1 MKFIAFI
8 PARSGSKG
16 IKEKNL
22 AILDGK
28 PLISHTINSSLA
40 SNKIDDIYISSDSK
54 KILDVVDNS
63 KIKKIRRDKSLA
75 DDNTTANDVLK
86 NFISLNSIEI
96 SDNTYIVYLQPTSP
110 LRKSFHIDKSI
121 NLLLSLKGKSLIS
134 VKESKELPYKA
145 LKKENER
152 LIPIFDEKEVSSNR
166 QSLPKTFY
174 PNGAIYIFTTQ
185 AFIENDHK
193 IPIKNSIP
201 FIMDDNVSIDID
213 TKDDLLIAE
222 KILNP

>member
-185 AFIENDHK
+185 AFIENDYK